1 MTDRVQQAK
10 QVLEAS
16 GYVCIKQRSYV
27 ALMQR
32 LAVARYEARWERR
45 ERESYRSW
53 AEETGR
59 EMVQLRDRISFLYRA
74 ARAAGATIEDL
85 CTS

>member
-1 MTDRVQQAK
+1 MTSDVFRARQI
-10 QVLEAS
+10 LES
-16 GYVCIKQRSYV
+16 QGYVVLKRRSYV

-32 LAVARYEARWERR
+32 LAVARAEARWCR
-45 ERESYRSW
+45 EEQASQRAW
-53 AEETGR
+53 ADEVGR
-59 EMVQLRDRISFLYRA
+59 EMVNLRDRISFLYRA